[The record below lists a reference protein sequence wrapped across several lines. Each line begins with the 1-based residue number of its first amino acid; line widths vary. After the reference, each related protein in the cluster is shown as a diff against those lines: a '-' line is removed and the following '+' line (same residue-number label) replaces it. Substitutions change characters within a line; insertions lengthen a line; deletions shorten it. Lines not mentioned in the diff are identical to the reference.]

1 MKKHALLVYSL
12 TTLFV
17 LLSGVYS
24 LLYTTT
30 GLSWYVN
37 QNLGDGD
44 SSITIDKVS
53 YNLTGDYSITGLK
66 YVTPRFQLE
75 ISKLQLAWNPLKI
88 LRQEIDISAFNG
100 ESMSF
105 SLSDESQQATLPA
118 TYHLPFVIK
127 INSGS
132 IRNLS
137 LVLSDEL
144 QESFHHVKFEQVYLY
159 DNFFTN
165 KMVFTAANGGAFE
178 ISGNAGLRQTDVIN
192 LTTKATF
199 VIPNTNKV
207 ISSQGT
213 IVGTPAQM
221 KFLQHIKPP
230 YASSV
235 AGTISNLLTDPEFE
249 YKINLHSLTGEIVS
263 PYFKSNLMQGEVS
276 GSGSLSNITVSGD
289 LKLKDQHAKWWTVS
303 LNASLD
309 RDKADFH
316 IQSQHTT
323 INRVDLQG
331 QWQYRS
337 GRSLPRSMSINGTLA
352 NLSWPL
358 DNASMLNVG
367 EGSFSY
373 DGNTLHSIVELRNL
387 YLKSTGTQLTKL
399 ELQTRSS
406 SPQRITLTGKAD
418 TSGGSLNFSGELDKQ
433 ALGYRLANL
442 SLTGNNF
449 ALVRKPKAHIII
461 SPNLT
466 FSRNERNVLSSGV
479 IKVPTA
485 NIQLQGIKETYDQ
498 LASLFSA
505 ATKINSG
512 AAQITQLNLEFG
524 KSVWLHGYGLNA
536 NVTGDLAIE
545 GLSSNQLLA
554 KGNLNVLRGNY
565 TSQNQKFMLAG
576 GLLKFENKQ
585 LDNPDLE
592 LRVIDRQTNHAGTAI
607 IKGPLQTL
615 HTADDKAPKDLSQQ
629 TIKRVALNGS

>member
-1 MKKHALLVYSL
+1 MKKHALLFYSL
-12 TTLFV
+12 TALFV

-30 GLSWYVN
+30 GLSWYLN

-53 YNLTGDYSITGLK
+53 YNLSGDYSITGLK
-66 YVTPRFQLE
+66 YVTPRFRLE

-105 SLSDESQQATLPA
+105 SLRDESQQATLPA
-118 TYHLPFVIK
+118 TYQLPFVIK

-137 LVLSDEL
+137 LVLSDSL

-213 IVGTPAQM
+213 IVGTPTQM
-221 KFLQHIKPP
+221 RFLQHIKPP
-230 YASSV
+230 YASSL

-289 LKLKDQHAKWWTVS
+289 LKLKDQSEKWWSVS

-309 RDKADFH
+309 QDKADFH

-323 INRVDLQG
+323 KNQVDLQG

-337 GRSLPRSMSINGTLA
+337 DRSLPRSMSINGTVA

-358 DNASMLNVG
+358 DDNASMLNVG
-367 EGSFSY
+367 QGSFSY
-373 DGNTLHSIVELRNL
+373 DGNTLRSIVELRNL
-387 YLKSTGTQLTKL
+387 NLKSTGTQLTKL
-399 ELQTRSS
+399 EMQTRSS
-406 SPQRITLTGKAD
+406 SPQRIILNGKAN

-466 FSRNERNVLSSGV
+466 FSRNESNVQSSGV

-485 NIQLQGIKETYDQ
+485 NIQLQGIEETYNQ

-505 ATKINSG
+505 ATKINSDT
-512 AAQITQLNLEFG
+512 AQITQLNLEFG

-592 LRVIDRQTNHAGTAI
+592 LRVIDRQPNHAGTAI

-615 HTADDKAPKDLSQQ
+615 HTAQDKAPKELSQQ
-629 TIKRVALNGS
+629 DIKRIALVD

>member
-1 MKKHALLVYSL
+1 MKKHTLLFYCLTALI
-12 TTLFV
+12 V

-30 GLSWYVN
+30 GLSWYLN
-37 QNLGDGD
+37 QNIGDSD

-53 YNLTGDYSITGLK
+53 HSLNGDYAITGLK

-75 ISKLQLAWNPLKI
+75 ISKLRLTCNPLKI
-88 LRQEIDISAFNG
+88 LRQEIDISSFSG
-100 ESMSF
+100 ESMFFRLRDSIK
-105 SLSDESQQATLPA
+105 TNNMPA
-118 TYHLPFVIK
+118 EYHLPFVIK

-137 LVLSDEL
+137 LALSDTL
-144 QESFHHVKFEQVYLY
+144 RESFHHVKFEQVYLY

-178 ISGNAGLRQTDVIN
+178 ISGNAGLRETDVIN

-199 VIPNTNKV
+199 AIPDTNTV

-213 IVGTPAQM
+213 IVGTPVQM
-221 KFLQHIKPP
+221 RFLQHIKPP
-230 YASSV
+230 YASSI
-235 AGTISNLLTDPEFE
+235 AGTISNLLAADPKFEF
-249 YKINLHSLTGEIVS
+249 KVNLHSLNGEVVS
-263 PYFKSNLMQGEVS
+263 PYFKVNLLQGEVH
-276 GSGSLSNITVSGD
+276 GNGTLFDVTMSGD
-289 LKLKDQHAKWWTVS
+289 LKLKDQHAKWWSVS

-316 IQSQHTT
+316 IQSQHTAK
-323 INRVDLQG
+323 NWVDLQG
-331 QWQYRS
+331 QWLYRS
-337 GRSLPRSMSINGTLA
+337 DRSLPRSMSINGTLV

-358 DNASMLNVG
+358 DKASMLNVG
-367 EGSFSY
+367 QGSFSY
-373 DGNTLHSIVELRNL
+373 DGKTLHSIVELRNL
-387 YLKSTGTQLTKL
+387 NLKSTGTQLTKL

-406 SPQRITLTGKAD
+406 SPQRIILTGKAD

-466 FSRNERNVLSSGV
+466 FSRNERNVQSSGV

-505 ATKINSG
+505 ATKMNSG

-545 GLSSNQLLA
+545 GLSNNQLLA

-565 TSQNQKFMLAG
+565 TSQNQKFMLSG

-615 HTADDKAPKDLSQQ
+615 HTAQDKAPEELSQQ
-629 TIKRVALNGS
+629 DINRIALVD